1 MSDRTRTADLLA
13 RLRRHYIKPSDAL
26 PGGIF
31 VPECGLNGSTGSRVD
46 ALYVG
51 FTSSS
56 GRMLVGHELKVS
68 RADWRHEL
76 DKPGKA
82 DTWADECHAWYVVAP
97 DTSIVPPEEL
107 PPGWGLMV
115 INPRTTTRLTTV
127 VKAEVHLERTPSWRV
142 VRSIMARQDTL
153 RAQAIADAQRQALED
168 ARKRAEEEQRLRA
181 QHAGDR
187 RLTAEERQR
196 LDLLDRLENV
206 AGYRLDSF
214 TFGDEED
221 TKVTPER
228 LAAAIGICRAAGD
241 LGQMPRFQRDQLV
254 RALDQARAGVD
265 VLAQAIDEWGAVS
278 GERRR

>member
-1 MSDRTRTADLLA
+1 MSDRVRTADLLA
-13 RLRRHYIKPSDAL
+13 RLRRHYIKPGDQL

-56 GRMLVGHELKVS
+56 GRLLVGHELKVS

-97 DTSIVPPEEL
+97 DTTIVRPEEL

-115 INPRTTTRLTTV
+115 INPRTTTRLEV
-127 VKAEVHLERTPSWRV
+127 KVKAQVHADRVPSWRV

-153 RAQAIADAQRQALED
+153 RAQAIADGQRQALED
-168 ARKRAEEEQRLRA
+168 ARKRAEEEQRIRA

-187 RLTAEERQR
+187 RLTPEERGR
-196 LDLLDRLENV
+196 LELLDRLENV
-206 AGYRLDSF
+206 AGYKLDSYA
-214 TFGDEED
+214 FGDEED

-228 LAAAIGICRAAGD
+228 LAAAIAICRGAGK
-241 LGQMPRFQRDQLV
+241 LGQLPRFHRDQLT
-254 RALDQARAGVD
+254 RSLDQARAGVD
-265 VLAQAIDEWGAVS
+265 ELAQAIEDWSAIS